1 MPDTARALAGSP
13 TARGS
18 TVLATLNYL
27 RATWGDD
34 MLEAILATLGER
46 GAALRR
52 ARTTDFLPYE
62 EVHALW
68 ESADARLAQ
77 REPHWMEHAG
87 MFSIE
92 SLGQELY
99 GGLLRKATPAEF
111 ITQAIQPFRLYYSP
125 GTIIPVE
132 LEAGRAVLRLV
143 GFDAKG
149 PLFCRRQIGG
159 LRVAL
164 RLAGG
169 HNVRVRHVRCVFE
182 DDACC
187 EWEVRWT

>member
-1 MPDTARALAGSP
+1 MADYP

-27 RATWGDD
+27 RATYGDD
-34 MLEAILATLGER
+34 MLDSILDSLGAEQ
-46 GAALRR
+46 GDALRR

-62 EVHALW
+62 RVHALW
-68 ESADARLAQ
+68 QSADDRLHT
-77 REPHWMEHAG
+77 RDPEWMEQAG
-87 MFSIE
+87 SFAIE

-99 GGLLRKATPAEF
+99 AGLLRKASPAEF
-111 ITQAIQPFRLYYSP
+111 VTQAIQPFRLYYSP
-125 GTIIPVE
+125 GNLEPVE

-143 GFDAKG
+143 GFDPRG
-149 PLFCRRQIGG
+149 PLFCRRQNGG
-159 LRVAL
+159 LKVAM

-169 HNVRVRHVRCVFE
+169 HDVRVRHVRCVFE
-182 DDACC
+182 QDAYC